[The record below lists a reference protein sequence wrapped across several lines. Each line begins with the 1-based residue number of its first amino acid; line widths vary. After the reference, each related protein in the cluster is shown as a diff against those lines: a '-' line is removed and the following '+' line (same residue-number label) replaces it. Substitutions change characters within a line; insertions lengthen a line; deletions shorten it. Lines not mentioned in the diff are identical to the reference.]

1 MFRMTR
7 ISGASTTILKIEGKL
22 LAAYVD
28 EFESAIGSFS
38 SMSSPMPIS
47 LDLSGLTFVDAA
59 GLDILAAMIRRGLLV
74 SSCSNFVAE
83 LLLTVQ
89 S

>member
-1 MFRMTR
+1 MFRITR
-7 ISGASTTILKIEGKL
+7 ISGASTTIIKIEGKL
-22 LAAYVD
+22 LAPWVD
-28 EFESAIGSFS
+28 EFEMAVSSFS
-38 SMSSPMPIS
+38 SFSSPMPMS

-59 GLDILAAMIRRGLLV
+59 GLDVLAAMIRRGLLV

-83 LLLTVQ
+83 LLLTVK

>member
-1 MFRMTR
+1 MFRITR

-22 LAAYVD
+22 LAPYVD

-38 SMSSPMPIS
+38 SFSSPMPIS

-59 GLDILAAMIRRGLLV
+59 GLEVLTAMIRRGLLV